1 MRSILVKTSVAM
13 AIVAIAAFGADS
25 SAGTWK
31 LNLTKSKYGKGPVPV
46 KSLTV
51 TREAADG
58 ATKVTLTGERA
69 NGDKIDSSYVTQY
82 DGSASPVTGTGSPF
96 DSISVKRES
105 ANKFVDERQKIGG
118 KYHAKGTT
126 VVADHGKILKATFE
140 GTDTDGKKMKATY
153 IYEKQ

>member
-1 MRSILVKTSVAM
+1 MRRILVKASVAM

-31 LNLTKSKYGKGPVPV
+31 LNLMKSKYGKGPMPV

-51 TREAADG
+51 ARAAADG

-69 NGDKIDSSYVTQY
+69 NGDKIDSSYVTKY
-82 DGSASPVTGTGSPF
+82 DGSATPVTGAGTPY
-96 DSISVKRES
+96 DSITVKRES
-105 ANKFVDERQKIGG
+105 ANKFADERQKIGG
-118 KYHAKGTT
+118 RYHAKGTT
-126 VVADHGKILKATFE
+126 VIADHGKILKSTFE
-140 GTDTDGKKMKATY
+140 GTDADGKKMKATF